1 MERLDCNSG
10 NYQCGG
16 KCQPDSFNCRVG
28 QHRSSANKALSN
40 AARQA
45 SLKYQKGKLL
55 GEGAY
60 GRVYESLDGI
70 HVIKEAKDKKHD
82 FSNEIAYYNKAHS
95 LGIAP
100 KAEPALVP
108 HEMILTKIT
117 GKKLKDMSN
126 ITIDD
131 AKSILETRQKLH
143 EAGIV
148 HNDLHYENVMKD
160 EVTGQW
166 NIIDFGSA
174 GPINAADLIT
184 ELTDTSDFFG
194 GKLFEAD
201 PNSELAQRYAKME
214 PMLENLVRR
223 RGNGSMRDGYRSF
236 SPKEVKGILR
246 KYYQML
252 WNEAN

>member
-1 MERLDCNSG
+1 MKQLDCNPG

-16 KCQPDSFNCRVG
+16 KCQTVDYNCQIG
-28 QHRSSANKALSN
+28 QHKPSVNKALSS

-45 SLKYQKGKLL
+45 ALKYQKGKLL

-70 HVIKEAKDKKHD
+70 HVIKEAKDEKHD

-95 LGIAP
+95 IGIAP
-100 KAEPALVP
+100 KAEPGLQSNQ
-108 HEMILTKIT
+108 MILTKVK
-117 GKKLKDMSN
+117 GKSLKDTKSL
-126 ITIDD
+126 TESDV
-131 AKSILETRQKLH
+131 KSILQTRQKLH

-160 EVTGQW
+160 EITGRW

-194 GKLFEAD
+194 GKIFEAN
-201 PNSELAQRYAKME
+201 PNSELAQRYNKME

-223 RGNGSMRDGYRSF
+223 RGNGSMREGYRSF
-236 SPKEVKGILR
+236 TEKEVKGILR